1 MWSFFSRDSSKDF
14 PYEIGE
20 PVSGLESQSIWTL
33 HKAKRKGSNVGG
45 TGAGV
50 GAGAGDPEV
59 SVFVY
64 DLRQGTEAKSEL
76 AKGALK
82 RLKTLRHP
90 SILQYLD
97 SLETDK
103 MLYVATEL
111 VEPLG
116 THINK
121 MATDGPQKDLY
132 LAWGIFQITVSVRFL
147 NSLQLLFSLLFI
159 YFSLLLLLSLVWK
172 SVLYHS

>member
-1 MWSFFSRDSSKDF
+1 MWSFFSRDSTKDF

-20 PVSGLESQSIWTL
+20 PVAGLESQSIWTL
-33 HKAKRKGSNVGG
+33 HKAKRKGTNSNAV
-45 TGAGV
+45 
-50 GAGAGDPEV
+50 AGAGDPEV

-64 DLRQGTEAKSEL
+64 DLRQGTEVKSEL

-132 LAWGIFQITVSVRFL
+132 LAWGIFQITVSFRI
-147 NSLQLLFSLLFI
+147 NYITLFYLSASYKYYFI
-159 YFSLLLLLSLVWK
+159 
-172 SVLYHS
+172 